1 MNRPDSTTSSRR
13 QISTPPLW
21 RFYMLIAGG
30 VFILDQL
37 TKYAIQRILFEGE
50 SLTVIPH
57 FFNIVSIR
65 NTGIVFGLFQD
76 PNGWIHRGIFIVLT
90 IAAAILI
97 LYYSRRKK
105 EVGGGEFYPLAL
117 ILGGAIGNLS
127 DRILKGK
134 VVDFL
139 DFSFLGH
146 HWPAFN
152 VADSAIV
159 IGVSILLVFQ
169 LTAPIPS
176 SSPSDKPHE

>member
-1 MNRPDSTTSSRR
+1 MNPSDRHTP
-13 QISTPPLW
+13 ISPLW
-21 RFYMLIAGG
+21 RFYALIAVG
-30 VFILDQL
+30 VFILDQA
-37 TKYAIQRILFEGE
+37 TKYAIHRLLFEGE
-50 SLTVIPH
+50 QLTVFPH
-57 FFNIVSIR
+57 FFHIVSIR

-76 PNGWIHRGIFIVLT
+76 PNGWIHRLIFIILT

-97 LYYSRRKK
+97 LYYSSRKK

-127 DRILKGK
+127 DRILKGR

-139 DFSFLGH
+139 DFSFHGH

-159 IGVSILLVFQ
+159 IGVSILLVSQ
-169 LTAPIPS
+169 LTTPIDPS